1 MFKNTL
7 KTSFRNI
14 INQKWHTV
22 INIAGLAV
30 GIASVLLIM
39 LYVVDEMSYDRFH
52 PNAKN
57 IYRVYLDGKV
67 QDSELIAPITSCP
80 IGPTA
85 AKDYPDI
92 ENFTRVFSFGGD
104 PDVRYNDR
112 IFTETR
118 HIYVDSTFFQVF
130 SGFKMVK
137 GNPDRILQAAN
148 QVVLTETA
156 AKKYF
161 DDEEPMGKILHAWDD
176 YFTWEVVGVIEDIPK
191 NSHIQFDIATS
202 IITSDLAN
210 DPNWINN
217 NYYTYMVLKKGLEK
231 SKAEKHL
238 ADLVEKHVNAQYAEF
253 VGSSVEDL
261 TQSGFR
267 WAYFLQ
273 PLLDIH
279 LKSNMPYDLH
289 QGSSI
294 VMIYVFI
301 IVAIL
306 IIALAVI
313 NFINIST
320 ARSIRRAKEV
330 GIRKVVGSTIGNLIR
345 QFLSESFLITAISL
359 ILAVGIVMLALPLFN
374 SIMNKAISL
383 SSIPVGITITILLSA
398 ALLVGIVSGAYPAFF
413 LSSFKPVEVLKGK
426 PILGLKRGVLRHVL
440 IVVQFSITIGLIVAT
455 LVVYKQINLIT
466 KKDLGYDP
474 SQVMVIERLYAV
486 NELQSIIEEIKNIP
500 NVEEV
505 ARAEFLPTTMMS
517 NTTMQKED
525 DPSNVFQSYCIY
537 AQHGLDKVLKLKM
550 IEGRYFDEAFAS
562 DTGAMV
568 INRAAAK
575 GFGFEGSP
583 IGKTIT
589 IQGWKKKRIIGV
601 MEDFH
606 FESLHNQISPLVIAY
621 QPSSA
626 FLAIRLKNGDMESTI
641 DMIKT
646 KWEQFSAGQDLKY
659 FFLDDAVANQY
670 KSEKYARM
678 LFAVFALLAI
688 FIGGIGTVG
697 LSFYIAEQRTQ
708 EVGVRKVMGAT
719 ITSVVWLMFKEI
731 SKLVI
736 ISSLIAWPIAWYFM
750 NRWLQGFAYRIELNP
765 IVFLGASLLA
775 FMLAAVAVSY
785 QTYRLARVNPALTL
799 NIE

>member
-1 MFKNTL
+1 
-7 KTSFRNI
+7 
-14 INQKWHTV
+14 
-22 INIAGLAV
+22 
-30 GIASVLLIM
+30 
-39 LYVVDEMSYDRFH
+39 
-52 PNAKN
+52 
-57 IYRVYLDGKV
+57 
-67 QDSELIAPITSCP
+67 
-80 IGPTA
+80 
-85 AKDYPDI
+85 
-92 ENFTRVFSFGGD
+92 
-104 PDVRYNDR
+104 
-112 IFTETR
+112 
-118 HIYVDSTFFQVF
+118 
-130 SGFKMVK
+130 MVK
-137 GNPDRILQAAN
+137 GNPDRILQSAN

-156 AKKYF
+156 AKRYF
-161 DDEEPMGKILHAWDD
+161 DDEDPMGKILHAWDD

-289 QGSSI
+289 QGGSI
-294 VMIYVFI
+294 VMIYVFM
-301 IVAIL
+301 IVAVL

-320 ARSIRRAKEV
+320 ARSTRRAKEV

-383 SSIPVGITITILLSA
+383 SSIPLGTTITILLSA
-398 ALLVGIVSGAYPAFF
+398 ALLVGIASGAYPAFI

-426 PILGLKRGVLRHVL
+426 PIWGLKRGVLRHVL

-455 LVVYKQINLIT
+455 LVIYKQTNLIT
-466 KKDLGYDP
+466 RKDLGYDP

-486 NELQSIIEEIKNIP
+486 NELHSIIEEIKNVP

-550 IEGRYFDEAFAS
+550 IEGRYFDEAFAT

-575 GFGFEGSP
+575 SFGFEGSP

-589 IQGWKKKRIIGV
+589 IQGWKKKRIVGI

-626 FLAIRLKNGDMESTI
+626 FLAIRLKNADMESTI

-719 ITSVVWLMFKEI
+719 ITSVIWLMFKEI

-736 ISSLIAWPIAWYFM
+736 ISSLIAWPIAWCFM
-750 NRWLQGFAYRIELNP
+750 SRWLQGFAYRIELNP

-775 FMLAAVAVSY
+775 FILAAVAVSY

-799 NIE
+799 STE

>member
-1 MFKNTL
+1 
-7 KTSFRNI
+7 
-14 INQKWHTV
+14 
-22 INIAGLAV
+22 
-30 GIASVLLIM
+30 
-39 LYVVDEMSYDRFH
+39 
-52 PNAKN
+52 
-57 IYRVYLDGKV
+57 
-67 QDSELIAPITSCP
+67 
-80 IGPTA
+80 
-85 AKDYPDI
+85 
-92 ENFTRVFSFGGD
+92 
-104 PDVRYNDR
+104 
-112 IFTETR
+112 
-118 HIYVDSTFFQVF
+118 
-130 SGFKMVK
+130 
-137 GNPDRILQAAN
+137 
-148 QVVLTETA
+148 
-156 AKKYF
+156 
-161 DDEEPMGKILHAWDD
+161 
-176 YFTWEVVGVIEDIPK
+176 
-191 NSHIQFDIATS
+191 
-202 IITSDLAN
+202 
-210 DPNWINN
+210 
-217 NYYTYMVLKKGLEK
+217 
-231 SKAEKHL
+231 
-238 ADLVEKHVNAQYAEF
+238 
-253 VGSSVEDL
+253 
-261 TQSGFR
+261 
-267 WAYFLQ
+267 
-273 PLLDIH
+273 
-279 LKSNMPYDLH
+279 
-289 QGSSI
+289 
-294 VMIYVFI
+294 MIYVFI
-301 IVAIL
+301 IVAVL

-320 ARSIRRAKEV
+320 ARSTRRAKEV

-359 ILAVGIVMLALPLFN
+359 ILAVGIVMLALPPFN

-398 ALLVGIVSGAYPAFF
+398 ALLVGIASGAYPAFF

-426 PILGLKRGVLRHVL
+426 PIWGLKRGVLRHVL

-455 LVVYKQINLIT
+455 LVVYKQTNLIT
-466 KKDLGYDP
+466 RKDLGYDP

-486 NELQSIIEEIKNIP
+486 NELHSIIEEIKNIP

-575 GFGFEGSP
+575 GFGFKGSP

-626 FLAIRLKNGDMESTI
+626 FLAVRLKNGDMESTI

-736 ISSLIAWPIAWYFM
+736 ISSLIACIAGIF
-750 NRWLQGFAYRIELNP
+750 EP
-765 IVFLGASLLA
+765 LA
-775 FMLAAVAVSY
+775 
-785 QTYRLARVNPALTL
+785 TRVCL
-799 NIE
+799 